1 MQKSG
6 RKRVVSS
13 CIPCYTRK
21 QKCNRRYPCNH
32 CARRRRPEEC
42 AYYNSQALQANISPV
57 QTEARQNEDVPTA
70 HDTRIQQNCSSGS
83 AQSITDQESRID
95 VADSIAEVFGYF
107 EESES
112 NTMAVVCGLGLRNHQ
127 IRDRQCAPIPLESLE
142 EVEDQTERMPDRQ
155 ILDFLVQY
163 YVMEIHWMEQLVHP
177 PWFLAQYQVWWNSE
191 RPSST
196 LDVEFAVL
204 LLRMCSH
211 ALQFLPS
218 PSYTIDKIRGMSLT
232 DIRDSINDV
241 ADKLTAICIRLDGK
255 GSLLRVQ
262 HLLFSGLRYQCE
274 GRNKMFWEAFGDA
287 VRVAHRIGL
296 DRRPAATIT
305 GMNEL
310 DKEMRRR
317 VYCNLFIWDSL
328 FSRQLD
334 MSPFLPSGLT
344 DENLPRMHLSPN
356 VDDADA
362 PEEFSERLIQA
373 RLASFWR
380 DFLPRREYDATVA
393 EATYEKFCNGFLATL
408 PPAFALDSSTQWDE
422 RLPML
427 PLQRQNLHTTIF
439 ESLCCNF
446 RPVLLQNPAC
456 LNRLPVYK
464 RVLLSCQR
472 RALAVAALRVLESV
486 SKLHTILGGC
496 HTRFVGIIFPT
507 FEAAVLLVGLCTD
520 IDFPG
525 KSEDGPLTTLRID
538 PLGTGKARVSRDQC
552 LRAVDDALARLRM
565 LAEVSNMAQVGAQ
578 TLTQLLSKM
587 PRQQTPDMET
597 IPAWI
602 NQMLELGVEEA
613 VGQCDFKDIP
623 NSECGPWI
631 QQVSEELI

>member
-1 MQKSG
+1 
-6 RKRVVSS
+6 
-13 CIPCYTRK
+13 
-21 QKCNRRYPCNH
+21 
-32 CARRRRPEEC
+32 
-42 AYYNSQALQANISPV
+42 
-57 QTEARQNEDVPTA
+57 
-70 HDTRIQQNCSSGS
+70 
-83 AQSITDQESRID
+83 
-95 VADSIAEVFGYF
+95 
-107 EESES
+107 
-112 NTMAVVCGLGLRNHQ
+112 
-127 IRDRQCAPIPLESLE
+127 
-142 EVEDQTERMPDRQ
+142 MPDRQ

-232 DIRDSINDV
+232 DIQNSINDV

-262 HLLFSGLRYQCE
+262 HLLFSGLR
-274 GRNKMFWEAFGDA
+274 
-287 VRVAHRIGL
+287 
-296 DRRPAATIT
+296 
-305 GMNEL
+305 
-310 DKEMRRR
+310 
-317 VYCNLFIWDSL
+317 L

-344 DENLPRMHLSPN
+344 DENLPRMHLGPN

-380 DFLPRREYDATVA
+380 DFLPRRDYDATVA
-393 EATYEKFCNGFLATL
+393 EATYEKFCNGFLTTL

-464 RVLLSCQR
+464 RVLLSSQR
-472 RALAVAALRVLESV
+472 RALAVAALRVLEGV

-538 PLGTGKARVSRDQC
+538 PLGPGKAHVSRDQC
-552 LRAVDDALARLRM
+552 LRAVDDALVRLRM
-565 LAEVSNMAQVGAQ
+565 LAEVSNMAEVGAQ
-578 TLTQLLSKM
+578 TLAQLLSKM

-597 IPAWI
+597 IPEWI
-602 NQMLELGVEEA
+602 NQMLELGAEEA
-613 VGQCDFKDIP
+613 VGQYDFKDIA
-623 NSECGPWI
+623 NSECVSWV
-631 QQVSEELI
+631 QQVSEELT